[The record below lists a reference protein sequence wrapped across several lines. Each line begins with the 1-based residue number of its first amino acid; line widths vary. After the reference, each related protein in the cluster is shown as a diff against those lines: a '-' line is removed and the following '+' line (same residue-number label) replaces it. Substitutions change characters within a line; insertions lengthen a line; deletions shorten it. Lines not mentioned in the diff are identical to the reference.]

1 MLYETAELFYSVKLR
16 RNLSDGSERVP
27 FGAAHY
33 SYGAVADK
41 FVTALRRL
49 NVSLRELARPE
60 IYPPLKPDGRRP
72 LHLCF
77 KPYEEIRLLHG
88 ALNIAHVAWE
98 FAKLPHRADWP
109 LGDPRR
115 LNPFS
120 DYLHMIKI
128 PDRVWVGC
136 EYTKNVF
143 LKYGV
148 ANVDVVPAPIQT
160 PIPLERGFAEVRS
173 IARSIALHRI
183 ADLDVIKLDGRV
195 AQRPAPFL
203 IEQNRV
209 KLGEALKD
217 SRNVFVTVANP
228 GDLRKNLPAI
238 IDGFSLAAQR
248 TPGLT
253 LILKATIESSIE
265 SVRTVISETLPKR
278 YSEQERTFGDIT
290 PTGVYIL
297 AERLSDDDLLALQ
310 ASADFYLSA
319 AIAEG
324 QNLPLQEAM
333 SVGTVPIAPANT
345 AMADYI
351 VPENAIVVPFS
362 LRRAPACFESA
373 YGLGEIE
380 APWVTSEAVAA
391 AVETAA
397 AASPQQ
403 RAERGRAAWETM
415 KSHYSGAILARRIA
429 ELCC

>member
-1 MLYETAELFYSVKLR
+1 MQSESVELFYSVKLR

-41 FVTALRRL
+41 FVTALKKL
-49 NVSLRELARPE
+49 NISLRELARPE
-60 IYPPLKPDGRRP
+60 IYPPPSPDGRRP
-72 LHLCF
+72 LHICF
-77 KPYEEIRLLHG
+77 KPYEEIRVLHG
-88 ALNIAHVAWE
+88 AINIAHVAWE

-109 LGDPRR
+109 LGDARR

-120 DYLHMIKI
+120 DYLHMLKI
-128 PDRVWVGC
+128 PERVWVGC

-160 PIPLERGFAEVRS
+160 PIPLERGFSDVRTL
-173 IARSIALHRI
+173 ARSIAQHRI
-183 ADLDVIKLDGRV
+183 ADLDLVKLDGRV
-195 AQRPAPFL
+195 AQRPAPAL

-209 KLGEALKD
+209 KLGAVLKD
-217 SRNVFVTVANP
+217 SKSMFVTVANP
-228 GDLRKNLPAI
+228 GDLRKNLPAL

-248 TPGLT
+248 TPGLA
-253 LILKATIESSIE
+253 LILKATIENSIE

-297 AERLSDDDLLALQ
+297 TERLSDDDLTALQ
-310 ASADFYLSA
+310 ACSDFYLSA
-319 AIAEG
+319 ALAEG

-333 SVGTVPIAPANT
+333 SVGTAPIAPANT

-351 VPENAIVVPFS
+351 FPDNAIVVPFTM
-362 LRRAPACFESA
+362 RRAPACFEAA

-380 APWVTSEAVAA
+380 TPWVSAEAVAA

-403 RAERGRAAWETM
+403 RAACGRAAWETI
-415 KSHYSGAILARRIA
+415 KSRYSGALRARRIA
-429 ELCC
+429 DLCS